1 MKPLRHFLLLTAVIA
16 VLMFPLR
23 ASAQSD
29 YIRLHILAQSDSLH
43 DQAIKLCVRDDIRAY
58 SSSLLSG
65 CSSPDEAW
73 QLLCAHQ
80 NQLLQTARKSAERCG
95 FDGPVFMELGVFPFP
110 DRTYGEELVPAG
122 DYRAVRI
129 TLGEGKGRNW
139 WCVVYPSLC
148 LPETADID
156 KPVEFYSSIYRW
168 VIRVWEAIRK

>member
-16 VLMFPLR
+16 VLMSPLH

-58 SSSLLSG
+58 STELLSG

-73 QLLCAHQ
+73 QILCSHQ

-95 FDGPVFMELGVFPFP
+95 FDGPVSMELGVFPFP

-129 TLGEGKGRNW
+129 TLGEGEGRNW

-148 LPETADID
+148 LPETADVD
-156 KPVEFYSSIYRW
+156 RPVEFYSSIFRW
-168 VIRVWEAIRK
+168 AVRMWEAIRK